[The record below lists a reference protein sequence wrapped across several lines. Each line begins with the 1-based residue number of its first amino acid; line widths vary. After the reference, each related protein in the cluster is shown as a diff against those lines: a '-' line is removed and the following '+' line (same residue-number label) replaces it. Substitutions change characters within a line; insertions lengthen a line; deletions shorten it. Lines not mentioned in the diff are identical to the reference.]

1 MEIGQIEKLDEEL
14 RNGIVL
20 ARLAKFFHATS
31 VKRIFEDKKLQYRHS
46 DNINYFFAACKAVEL
61 PEVFMFEL
69 IDLYDK
75 KNIPKVIYC
84 IHALSHMLHK
94 LGLAPRIK
102 DLLGKL
108 EFSGTLFFDS

>member
-1 MEIGQIEKLDEEL
+1 M

-20 ARLAKFFHATS
+20 AKLARFFQPQA
-31 VKRIFEDKKLQYRHS
+31 VKRIFEDTSKLQFRHS
-46 DNINYFFAACKAVEL
+46 DNINFFFAALKGVQL
-61 PEVFMFEL
+61 PEVFFFEL

-84 IHALSHMLHK
+84 IHALSHLLYK
-94 LGLAPRIK
+94 RGLAPRIT

-108 EFSGTLFFDS
+108 QFEGIV